1 MKLIANLTMITSL
14 FLATTAFAQET
25 EAVHKAQDAATR
37 WLALVDS
44 GDYAQSWEQGASAF
58 QAAVS
63 KSAWTSA
70 IQSAR
75 SPFGIMKVRTL
86 KAASFKKT
94 LPGAPEGE
102 YVVIQYS
109 SQFANNASA
118 IETVTPMLDK
128 DGTWKVS
135 GYFIK

>member
-1 MKLIANLTMITSL
+1 MKLIANLTIMASL
-14 FLATTAFAQET
+14 FLATTAFAQEP
-25 EAVHKAQDAATR
+25 EAVQQAQHAADR
-37 WLALVDS
+37 WLALVDA
-44 GDYAQSWEQGASAF
+44 GDYAQSWDQGASAF

-63 KSAWTSA
+63 RPAWMSAV
-70 IQSAR
+70 QSAR
-75 SPFGIMKVRTL
+75 APFGIMKARTL
-86 KAASFKKT
+86 KVASYKKS
-94 LPGAPEGE
+94 LPGAPAGE

-109 SQFANNASA
+109 SQFANNANA